1 MKNDILVSLRR
12 LSDAA
17 LVAGLENSLT
27 RERDE
32 TASVVAH
39 LAELD
44 TRDVHLREGYTSLFV
59 YCRDALGMSE
69 GEAYNRIEVARTARR
84 FPVVLDM
91 LADGRLHLTAARLLG
106 PHLTLDNH
114 CEVLGSARGKT
125 KLEIQEIVARLSPR
139 PDVPASVR
147 RLPAR
152 HPERSPQAAMPV
164 LPAPLVSPAPATVP
178 PAVSAIGTVEPTR
191 VVHAAVTPLSP
202 DRYKLQVTIGGETL
216 EKLRCAQDML
226 GHAIPSGDAAAVLDR
241 ALTSLLV
248 ELAKKKFA
256 QAAKPRASRATKRE
270 SVSAAVRRAVWV
282 RDRGRCTFIGSGGH
296 RCDERRFIEF
306 HHLDP
311 KALGGEASVDNIEL
325 RCRRHNDYEGRLW
338 FGKRRRSRE
347 LVPEQVGSNVTPA
360 SP

>member
-1 MKNDILVSLRR
+1 MASLAPRAGAGRVRSRRLTRDEFCPVRASPSDAQWLSRERVRCPCYNAGMKNEMLVSLRR

-27 RERDE
+27 REREE

-44 TRDVHLREGYTSLFV
+44 TRDVYLREGYPSLFV

-114 CEVLGSARGKT
+114 CEVLGSAHGKT

-147 RLPAR
+147 RLPAP
-152 HPERSPQAAMPV
+152 HPESSPQAAPPV
-164 LPAPLVSPAPATVP
+164 MPAPLREAAEATR
-178 PAVSAIGTVEPTR
+178 T
-191 VVHAAVTPLSP
+191 
-202 DRYKLQVTIGGETL
+202 
-216 EKLRCAQDML
+216 
-226 GHAIPSGDAAAVLDR
+226 
-241 ALTSLLV
+241 
-248 ELAKKKFA
+248 
-256 QAAKPRASRATKRE
+256 
-270 SVSAAVRRAVWV
+270 
-282 RDRGRCTFIGSGGH
+282 
-296 RCDERRFIEF
+296 
-306 HHLDP
+306 
-311 KALGGEASVDNIEL
+311 
-325 RCRRHNDYEGRLW
+325 
-338 FGKRRRSRE
+338 RSRT
-347 LVPEQVGSNVTPA
+347 S
-360 SP
+360 

>member
-1 MKNDILVSLRR
+1 MKNEMLVSLRR

-27 RERDE
+27 REREE

-44 TRDVHLREGYTSLFV
+44 TRDVYLREGYPSLFV

-114 CEVLGSARGKT
+114 CEVLGSAHGKT

-147 RLPAR
+147 RFPAP
-152 HPERSPQAAMPV
+152 HPESSPQAAPPV

-178 PAVSAIGTVEPTR
+178 PVVPTIGTVAPAR

-202 DRYKLQVTIGGETL
+202 DRYKLEVTISGETL
-216 EKLRCAQDML
+216 EKMRLAKDTL
-226 GHAIPSGDAAAVLDR
+226 SHAIPTGDDAAILSR
-241 ALTSLLV
+241 AFDALL
-248 ELAKKKFA
+248 EQLAKQKL
-256 QAAKPRASRATKRE
+256 AATEKPRASRGAKSGTQDPT
-270 SVSAAVRRAVWV
+270 AAAKRAVWM
-282 RDRGRCTFIGSGGH
+282 RDLGRCRYTTIDATSAVSWSSTI
-296 RCDERRFIEF
+296 RTRAPLAARRV
-306 HHLDP
+306 
-311 KALGGEASVDNIEL
+311 S
-325 RCRRHNDYEGRLW
+325 
-338 FGKRRRSRE
+338 
-347 LVPEQVGSNVTPA
+347 T
-360 SP
+360 